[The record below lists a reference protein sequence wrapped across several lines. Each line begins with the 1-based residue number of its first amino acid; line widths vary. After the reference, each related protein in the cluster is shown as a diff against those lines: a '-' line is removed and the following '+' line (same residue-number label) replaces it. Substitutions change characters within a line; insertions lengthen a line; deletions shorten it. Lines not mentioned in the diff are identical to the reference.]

1 MGGVTTI
8 LRVSLRERPVA
19 MDLVETNGISE
30 ARNGSRANPEG
41 ANVHLRS
48 QRSGSAVVRPAID
61 QQIAAIAL
69 LRDLTLVTRNTADFL
84 STGVALLNPFHSA
97 TEPAP

>member
-1 MGGVTTI
+1 MV
-8 LRVSLRERPVA
+8 
-19 MDLVETNGISE
+19 LVDTNGISE
-30 ARNGSRANPEG
+30 ARKGSRANLEG

-48 QRSGSAVVRPAID
+48 QRSGSAVVPSAID

-69 LRDLTLVTRNTADFL
+69 LHDLTVVTRNTADFL

-97 TEPAP
+97 TESSP